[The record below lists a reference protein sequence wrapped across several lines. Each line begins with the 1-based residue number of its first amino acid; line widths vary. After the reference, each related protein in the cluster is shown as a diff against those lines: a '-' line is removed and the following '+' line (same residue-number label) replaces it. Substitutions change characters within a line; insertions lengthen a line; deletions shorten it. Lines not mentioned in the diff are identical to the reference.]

1 MLSRAAEQSSR
12 AVTKGGQQQQQE
24 AQQHSYHSSSTAT
37 NYQPTAQQKAKT
49 FGAHRPFSR
58 PPYRK
63 KYRFRLATCG
73 VYAIYNPLPQHISS
87 SIFRFIPDYRH
98 TKSSLSFFCHAVT
111 PCVSRVCSVLCR
123 NVDFLLTYTE
133 KKIIRLYNNRER

>member
-1 MLSRAAEQSSR
+1 MYVGKVRPD
-12 AVTKGGQQQQQE
+12 
-24 AQQHSYHSSSTAT
+24 HSHSETITRSGYSHSSHVCPDQWPYAATAKS
-37 NYQPTAQQKAKT
+37 QKIHR
-49 FGAHRPFSR
+49 HRPFLT

-98 TKSSLSFFCHAVT
+98 RKSSLSFFCHAVT